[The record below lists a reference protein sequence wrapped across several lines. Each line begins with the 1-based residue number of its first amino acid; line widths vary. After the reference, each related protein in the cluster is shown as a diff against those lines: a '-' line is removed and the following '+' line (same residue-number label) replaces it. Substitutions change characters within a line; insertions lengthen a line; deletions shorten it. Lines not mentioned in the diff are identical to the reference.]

1 MNGIHFCKK
10 PKNLGV
16 YSKMFY
22 LKVLIIEKAEFCLVG
37 DDDSGPDD
45 ARMIWILSAGA
56 RHPSDKAVS

>member
-1 MNGIHFCKK
+1 MTH
-10 PKNLGV
+10 
-16 YSKMFY
+16 
-22 LKVLIIEKAEFCLVG
+22 LKVLMIEKVESCLVG